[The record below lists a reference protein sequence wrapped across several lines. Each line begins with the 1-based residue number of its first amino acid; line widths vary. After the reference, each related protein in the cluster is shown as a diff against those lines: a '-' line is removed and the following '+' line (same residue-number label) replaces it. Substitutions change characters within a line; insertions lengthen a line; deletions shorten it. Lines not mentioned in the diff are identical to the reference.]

1 MFLHY
6 LGKQTNIKIASFHSM
21 SYDYFIENF
30 KNTLW
35 MDCLSIVSFS
45 YRNSIQQVFETSSLR
60 MNTRLQTLSPL
71 ADSSVNNTLLQTAPN
86 VNQSPL
92 EFVDIVDLHLV
103 HTLLYYPIKSCNQR
117 GSGPNCWGHS
127 FRERKSAVSRC
138 RSSTILLCIIIF

>member
-6 LGKQTNIKIASFHSM
+6 LAKQTKIKIASFHSM

-30 KNTLW
+30 KNTLC
-35 MDCLSIVSFS
+35 MDSLSIVSFR
-45 YRNSIQQVFETSSLR
+45 YQNSLQQVFKMSSICA
-60 MNTRLQTLSPL
+60 NTHLQTLSPL

-103 HTLLYYPIKSCNQR
+103 HTLLHDPPSVLHDPPNLVINRVQVR
-117 GSGPNCWGHS
+117 TVGGP
-127 FRERKSAVSRC
+127 
-138 RSSTILLCIIIF
+138 